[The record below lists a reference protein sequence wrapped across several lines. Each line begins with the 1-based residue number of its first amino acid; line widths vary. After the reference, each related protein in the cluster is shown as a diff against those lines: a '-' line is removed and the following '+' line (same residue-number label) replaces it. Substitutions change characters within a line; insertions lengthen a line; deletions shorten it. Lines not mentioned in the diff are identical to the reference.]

1 MCVGMLLDVSRLS
14 IEPQLVPGKQIE
26 TREEE
31 DPERARKVR
40 GETKKE
46 CFIATKR
53 NGSSPKREPVIA
65 LVS

>member
-1 MCVGMLLDVSRLS
+1 MCVGMLLDGSRLR
-14 IEPQLVPGKQIE
+14 IEPQTIPGKQIE
-26 TREEE
+26 TQEKE

-40 GETKKE
+40 GETKKK

-53 NGSSPKREPVIA
+53 NGSFTKREQIID